1 MIGINTFGVNKDIAE
16 GLNYSVHYSEVLKK
30 SKKKITF
37 SRSAKLK
44 NIDDPDDEEKVVL
57 SGFKKA
63 YTTGVA
69 VFAGGRNISQ
79 AEIAGEVRQR
89 IIRIV
94 SDFI

>member
-1 MIGINTFGVNKDIAE
+1 MTFGVIKE
-16 GLNYSVHYSEVLKK
+16 SKK
-30 SKKKITF
+30 SKKRITF

-44 NIDDPDDEEKVVL
+44 NIDDPDEEEKVVL

-69 VFAGGRNISQ
+69 VFAGGRNVPQ